1 MLLKSQEISLKK
13 KDFFK
18 EKVILLYGENQD
30 LINDLNQQITSK
42 FIEEEKSSKSFFE
55 EDIIKNPDNII
66 NYYLNGSLFD
76 DNKNI
81 SIIKNCSDKILEII
95 NQIKNNISNNIIIL
109 NSEILLKNSKLRQ
122 FGEYDKLAICIP
134 CYQETKLDI
143 KKFLI
148 QQLQANNIQLP
159 DSQYE
164 TITNSSSLKRSK
176 IKEVIEKLNLYKNS
190 GKITD
195 QIIEEICTDIDLKKN
210 DEIIDILLSK
220 NSKNIN
226 EFISNMSNYE
236 KNFIEII
243 INSSSLKRSKI
254 KEVIEKINLYK
265 NSEKITDQAI
275 DEICTDIDLKKNEEI
290 IDILLS
296 KNEKNINEFISNMS
310 NYEKNFIEVI
320 IILRTFIIKIIDIH
334 KNNKNLSI
342 DERIERYK
350 PPIFWKDKDRIKN
363 ILKIWN
369 TNNLEKFLSNLN
381 VIETEFKRNDLN
393 QDTQFYYFLTQNLSK
408 IAFKNANNFI

>member
-1 MLLKSQEISLKK
+1 MLLKSHELSLRT
-13 KDFFK
+13 KDFLK
-18 EKVILLYGENQD
+18 NKIILLYGENQD
-30 LINDLNQQITSK
+30 LIKDINEQVIKKISDKKVISK
-42 FIEEEKSSKSFFE
+42 IFFE
-55 EDIIKNPDNII
+55 DEILKNPENII

-76 DNKNI
+76 NNETL

-95 NQIKNNISNNIIIL
+95 NQIKNNINNNTIVL

-143 KKFLI
+143 KRFLTQELQI
-148 QQLQANNIQLP
+148 NKSQL
-159 DSQYE
+159 SE
-164 TITNSSSLKRSK
+164 TQI
-176 IKEVIEKLNLYKNS
+176 EV
-190 GKITD
+190 
-195 QIIEEICTDIDLKKN
+195 
-210 DEIIDILLSK
+210 
-220 NSKNIN
+220 
-226 EFISNMSNYE
+226 
-236 KNFIEII
+236 I

-254 KEVIEKINLYK
+254 KEVLEKINLYK
-265 NSEKITDQAI
+265 NSEQITDQVI

-296 KNEKNINEFISNMS
+296 KNEKSINEFISNMS
-310 NYEKNFIEVI
+310 NYEKNFIEII
-320 IILRTFIIKIIDIH
+320 IILRSFIIKILDIQ

-342 DERIERYK
+342 DEKIEKHK

-369 TNNLEKFLSNLN
+369 TSSLEKFLSNLN
-381 VIETEFKRNDLN
+381 IIETEFKRNDLN

-408 IAFKNANNFI
+408 IALKNTNNFV

>member
-1 MLLKSQEISLKK
+1 MLLKSQELNLKT

-18 EKVILLYGENQD
+18 NKIILLYGENQD
-30 LINDLNQQITSK
+30 LIKDINEQIIDKFLDKKEISK
-42 FIEEEKSSKSFFE
+42 IFFE
-55 EDIIKNPDNII
+55 DDILKNPENIT

-76 DNKNI
+76 NNETL

-95 NQIKNNISNNIIIL
+95 NQIKKNINNNTIIL

-143 KKFLI
+143 KRFLT
-148 QQLQANNIQLP
+148 QQLQINKSPLSEAQI
-159 DSQYE
+159 
-164 TITNSSSLKRSK
+164 
-176 IKEVIEKLNLYKNS
+176 EV
-190 GKITD
+190 
-195 QIIEEICTDIDLKKN
+195 
-210 DEIIDILLSK
+210 
-220 NSKNIN
+220 
-226 EFISNMSNYE
+226 
-236 KNFIEII
+236 I

-265 NSEKITDQAI
+265 NSEQITDQVI
-275 DEICTDIDLKKNEEI
+275 DEICTDMDLKKNEEI

-310 NYEKNFIEVI
+310 NYEKNFIEII
-320 IILRTFIIKIIDIH
+320 IILRSFIIKILDIQ

-342 DERIERYK
+342 DEKIEKHK

-369 TNNLEKFLSNLN
+369 TSSLEKFLSNLN
-381 VIETEFKRNDLN
+381 IIETEFKRNDLN

-408 IAFKNANNFI
+408 IALKNTNNFV

>member
-1 MLLKSQEISLKK
+1 MLLKSQEIGLKK
-13 KDFFK
+13 KNFFK

-42 FIEEEKSSKSFFE
+42 FIEEEKIPKSFFE
-55 EDIIKNPDNII
+55 EDIIKNPENII
-66 NYYLNGSLFD
+66 SYYLNGSLFD

-81 SIIKNCSDKILEII
+81 SIIKNCSDKILDII
-95 NQIKNNISNNIIIL
+95 NKIKNNINDNIIIL
-109 NSEILLKNSKLRQ
+109 NSEVLLKNSKLRQ

-134 CYQETKLDI
+134 CYQETKFDI
-143 KKFLI
+143 KKFLT
-148 QQLQANNIQLP
+148 QQLQINNIQLP
-159 DSQYE
+159 DSQSE
-164 TITNSSSLKRSK
+164 TI
-176 IKEVIEKLNLYKNS
+176 
-190 GKITD
+190 
-195 QIIEEICTDIDLKKN
+195 
-210 DEIIDILLSK
+210 LS
-220 NSKNIN
+220 
-226 EFISNMSNYE
+226 
-236 KNFIEII
+236 
-243 INSSSLKRSKI
+243 SSSLKRSKI

-265 NSEKITDQAI
+265 NSEKITDQII
-275 DEICTDIDLKKNEEI
+275 DEICTDADLKKNDEI

-310 NYEKNFIEVI
+310 NYEKNFIEII
-320 IILRTFIIKIIDIH
+320 IILRSFIIKILDIQ

-363 ILKIWN
+363 TLKIWN

-381 VIETEFKRNDLN
+381 VIETEFKKNDLN

-408 IAFKNANNFI
+408 IAFKNTDNFI

>member
-1 MLLKSQEISLKK
+1 MLLKSQELNLRK

-18 EKVILLYGENQD
+18 GKIILLYGENQD
-30 LINDLNQQITSK
+30 LIKDLNEQIIIK
-42 FIEEEKSSKSFFE
+42 FNDEQKTQKNIFE
-55 EDIIKNPDNII
+55 EDVTKNPENII

-76 DNKNI
+76 ENKNI
-81 SIIKNCSDKILEII
+81 LIIKNCSDKIIETL
-95 NQIKNNISNNIIIL
+95 NKIKNNLDNNTIII

-134 CYQETKLDI
+134 CYQENLLDI
-143 KKFLI
+143 KRFLT
-148 QQLQANNIQLP
+148 QQLQINKIQLP
-159 DSQYE
+159 
-164 TITNSSSLKRSK
+164 
-176 IKEVIEKLNLYKNS
+176 EK
-190 GKITD
+190 
-195 QIIEEICTDIDLKKN
+195 Q
-210 DEIIDILLSK
+210 
-220 NSKNIN
+220 
-226 EFISNMSNYE
+226 
-236 KNFIEII
+236 IEII
-243 INSSSLKRSKI
+243 ISSSSLKRSKI

-265 NSEKITDQAI
+265 NSEKITDRVI
-275 DEICTDIDLKKNEEI
+275 DEICTDMDLKKNDEI

-296 KNEKNINEFISNMS
+296 KNQKNINQFISNMS
-310 NYEKNFIEVI
+310 NYEKNFIEII
-320 IILRTFIIKIIDIH
+320 IILRSFIIKILNIQN
-334 KNNKNLSI
+334 NNKNLSI

-369 TNNLEKFLSNLN
+369 TNSIEKFLSNLN

>member
-42 FIEEEKSSKSFFE
+42 FIEEEKIPKSFFE
-55 EDIIKNPDNII
+55 EDIIKNPENII
-66 NYYLNGSLFD
+66 SYYLNGSLFD

-81 SIIKNCSDKILEII
+81 SIIKNCSDKILDII
-95 NQIKNNISNNIIIL
+95 NKIKNNINDNIIIL
-109 NSEILLKNSKLRQ
+109 NSEVLLKNSKLRQ

-134 CYQETKLDI
+134 CYQETKFDI
-143 KKFLI
+143 KKFLTQQI
-148 QQLQANNIQLP
+148 QINNIQLS
-159 DSQYE
+159 DTQSE
-164 TITNSSSLKRSK
+164 VIMNSSSLKRSK
-176 IKEVIEKLNLYKNS
+176 IKEVMEKLNLYKNS

-195 QIIEEICTDIDLKKN
+195 QIVEEICTDVDLKKN
-210 DEIIDILLSK
+210 D
-220 NSKNIN
+220 
-226 EFISNMSNYE
+226 
-236 KNFIEII
+236 
-243 INSSSLKRSKI
+243 
-254 KEVIEKINLYK
+254 
-265 NSEKITDQAI
+265 
-275 DEICTDIDLKKNEEI
+275 EI

-310 NYEKNFIEVI
+310 NYEKNFIEII
-320 IILRTFIIKIIDIH
+320 IILRSFIIKILDIQ

-363 ILKIWN
+363 ILKIWS

-381 VIETEFKRNDLN
+381 IIETEFKRNDLN

-408 IAFKNANNFI
+408 ISLKNTNNFI

>member
-1 MLLKSQEISLKK
+1 MLLKSQEVSLKK

-18 EKVILLYGENQD
+18 EKIILLYGENQD
-30 LINDLNQQITSK
+30 LISDLNQQIVSK
-42 FIEEEKSSKSFFE
+42 FIDERKISKSFFE
-55 EDIIKNPDNII
+55 EDIIKNPENII
-66 NYYLNGSLFD
+66 NHYFNGSLFD

-81 SIIKNCSDKILEII
+81 SIIKICSDKILEII
-95 NQIKNNISNNIIIL
+95 NKIKNNINDNIIIL

-122 FGEYDKLAICIP
+122 FGEYDKLTICIP
-134 CYQETKLDI
+134 CYQETKFDI
-143 KKFLI
+143 KKFLS
-148 QQLQANNIQLP
+148 QQLQINNIQLL
-159 DSQYE
+159 DSQSE
-164 TITNSSSLKRSK
+164 TIIDSSSLKRSK

-195 QIIEEICTDIDLKKN
+195 KIIEEICTDIDLKKN
-210 DEIIDILLSK
+210 D
-220 NSKNIN
+220 
-226 EFISNMSNYE
+226 
-236 KNFIEII
+236 
-243 INSSSLKRSKI
+243 
-254 KEVIEKINLYK
+254 
-265 NSEKITDQAI
+265 
-275 DEICTDIDLKKNEEI
+275 EI

-310 NYEKNFIEVI
+310 NYEKNFIEII
-320 IILRTFIIKIIDIH
+320 IILRSFIIKILDIQ
-334 KNNKNLSI
+334 KNNKNLSL
-342 DERIERYK
+342 DERIEKYK

-408 IAFKNANNFI
+408 VAFKNTNNFV

>member
-13 KDFFK
+13 KEFFK

-30 LINDLNQQITSK
+30 LINDSNQQIISK
-42 FIEEEKSSKSFFE
+42 FIEEEKISKSFFE
-55 EDIIKNPDNII
+55 DDIIKNPENVIS
-66 NYYLNGSLFD
+66 YYLNGSLFD

-95 NQIKNNISNNIIIL
+95 NKIKNNISNSIIIL
-109 NSEILLKNSKLRQ
+109 NSEVLLKNSKLRQ

-134 CYQETKLDI
+134 CYQETKFDI
-143 KKFLI
+143 KKFLT
-148 QQLQANNIQLP
+148 QQLQINNIQLS
-159 DSQYE
+159 DSQSE
-164 TITNSSSLKRSK
+164 TI
-176 IKEVIEKLNLYKNS
+176 I
-190 GKITD
+190 G
-195 QIIEEICTDIDLKKN
+195 
-210 DEIIDILLSK
+210 
-220 NSKNIN
+220 
-226 EFISNMSNYE
+226 
-236 KNFIEII
+236 
-243 INSSSLKRSKI
+243 SSSLKRSKI

-265 NSEKITDQAI
+265 NSEKITDQII
-275 DEICTDIDLKKNEEI
+275 DEICTDADLKKNDEI

-296 KNEKNINEFISNMS
+296 KNEKNINDFISNMS
-310 NYEKNFIEVI
+310 NYEKNFIEI
-320 IILRTFIIKIIDIH
+320 IIVLRSFIIKILDIQ

-381 VIETEFKRNDLN
+381 VIETDFKRNDLN

-408 IAFKNANNFI
+408 IAFKNTNNFI

>member
-1 MLLKSQEISLKK
+1 MLLRSQELNLKK

-18 EKVILLYGENQD
+18 GKIILLYGENQD
-30 LINDLNQQITSK
+30 LIKDLNEQILIK
-42 FIEEEKSSKSFFE
+42 FKDEQKIQKNIFE
-55 EDIIKNPDNII
+55 EDIIKDPQNII

-76 DNKNI
+76 ENKNI
-81 SIIKNCSDKILEII
+81 LVIKNSSDKIIETL
-95 NQIKNNISNNIIIL
+95 NKIKNNIDENTIII

-122 FGEYDKLAICIP
+122 FGEYDKLAVCIP

-143 KKFLI
+143 IRFLT
-148 QQLQANNIQLP
+148 QQLQINKIQLP
-159 DSQYE
+159 EKQIE
-164 TITNSSSLKRSK
+164 IIINSSSLKRSK

-190 GKITD
+190 
-195 QIIEEICTDIDLKKN
+195 
-210 DEIIDILLSK
+210 
-220 NSKNIN
+220 
-226 EFISNMSNYE
+226 
-236 KNFIEII
+236 
-243 INSSSLKRSKI
+243 
-254 KEVIEKINLYK
+254 EKI
-265 NSEKITDQAI
+265 SDQAI
-275 DEICTDIDLKKNEEI
+275 DEICTDMDLKKNDEI

-320 IILRTFIIKIIDIH
+320 IILRSFIIKILDIQ

-408 IAFKNANNFI
+408 ISLKNTNNFI

>member
-1 MLLKSQEISLKK
+1 MLLKSQELNLKK

-18 EKVILLYGENQD
+18 GKIVLLYGENQD
-30 LINDLNQQITSK
+30 LIKDLNEQILIK
-42 FIEEEKSSKSFFE
+42 FKDEQKIQKNIFE
-55 EDIIKNPDNII
+55 EDVIKNPENTI

-76 DNKNI
+76 ENKNI
-81 SIIKNCSDKILEII
+81 LVIKNCSDKIIETL
-95 NQIKNNISNNIIIL
+95 NKIKNNIDENTIII
-109 NSEILLKNSKLRQ
+109 NAEILLKNSKLRQ
-122 FGEYDKLAICIP
+122 FGEYDKLAVCIP

-143 KKFLI
+143 IKFLA
-148 QQLQANNIQLP
+148 QQLQINKIQL
-159 DSQYE
+159 S
-164 TITNSSSLKRSK
+164 
-176 IKEVIEKLNLYKNS
+176 EK
-190 GKITD
+190 
-195 QIIEEICTDIDLKKN
+195 Q
-210 DEIIDILLSK
+210 
-220 NSKNIN
+220 
-226 EFISNMSNYE
+226 
-236 KNFIEII
+236 IEII

-265 NSEKITDQAI
+265 NSEKISDQAI
-275 DEICTDIDLKKNEEI
+275 DEICTDMDLKKNDEI

-310 NYEKNFIEVI
+310 NYEKNFIEII
-320 IILRTFIIKIIDIH
+320 IILRSFIIKILDIQ

-363 ILKIWN
+363 ILKIWS

-381 VIETEFKRNDLN
+381 TIETEFKRNDLN

-408 IAFKNANNFI
+408 IALKNTNNFI

>member
-1 MLLKSQEISLKK
+1 MIIRSQELLFKK
-13 KDFFK
+13 KEHLK
-18 EKVILLYGENQD
+18 EKILLLYGENQD
-30 LINDLNQQITSK
+30 LIRDLN
-42 FIEEEKSSKSFFE
+42 EEVLKQFSDEKVNIKSIFE
-55 EDIIKNPDNII
+55 EDVIKDPENIT

-76 DNKNI
+76 DKNI
-81 SIIKNCSDKILEII
+81 FIIKNCTDKILEIL
-95 NQIKNNISNNIIIL
+95 NKVKNNINGNIIIL

-134 CYQETKLDI
+134 CYQENKLDI

-148 QQLQANNIQLP
+148 QQLQIKNIQLS
-159 DSQYE
+159 DSQNE
-164 TITNSSSLKRSK
+164 IIINSSSLKRSK

-195 QIIEEICTDIDLKKN
+195 QIIEEICTDVDLKKN
-210 DEIIDILLSK
+210 D
-220 NSKNIN
+220 
-226 EFISNMSNYE
+226 
-236 KNFIEII
+236 
-243 INSSSLKRSKI
+243 
-254 KEVIEKINLYK
+254 
-265 NSEKITDQAI
+265 
-275 DEICTDIDLKKNEEI
+275 EI

-310 NYEKNFIEVI
+310 NYEKNFIEII
-320 IILRTFIIKIIDIH
+320 IILRSFIIKILDIQ

-350 PPIFWKDKDRIKN
+350 PPIFWKDKDRIKS

-369 TNNLEKFLSNLN
+369 ANSLEKFLSNLN
-381 VIETEFKRNDLN
+381 IIETEFKKSDLN
-393 QDTQFYYFLTQNLSK
+393 QDIQFYYFLTQNLSK

>member
-1 MLLKSQEISLKK
+1 MLLKSQEIVLKK

-18 EKVILLYGENQD
+18 EKIILLYGENQD

-42 FIEEEKSSKSFFE
+42 FIEEEKISKSFFE
-55 EDIIKNPDNII
+55 EDVIKNPDNIVS
-66 NYYLNGSLFD
+66 YYLNGSLFD

-81 SIIKNCSDKILEII
+81 SIIKNCSEKILEII
-95 NQIKNNISNNIIIL
+95 NKIKNNITDNVIIL

-122 FGEYDKLAICIP
+122 FGEYDKLAVCIP

-143 KKFLI
+143 KKFLTQQI
-148 QQLQANNIQLP
+148 QINNIQLSEP
-159 DSQYE
+159 QSE
-164 TITNSSSLKRSK
+164 MIINSSSLKRSK

-190 GKITD
+190 AKITD
-195 QIIEEICTDIDLKKN
+195 RIIEEICTDVDLKKN

-220 NSKNIN
+220 NERDIN

-243 INSSSLKRSKI
+243 I
-254 KEVIEKINLYK
+254 
-265 NSEKITDQAI
+265 
-275 DEICTDIDLKKNEEI
+275 
-290 IDILLS
+290 
-296 KNEKNINEFISNMS
+296 
-310 NYEKNFIEVI
+310 
-320 IILRTFIIKIIDIH
+320 ILRSFLIKILDIQ

-342 DERIERYK
+342 DERIEMHK

-363 ILKIWN
+363 ILKIWSA
-369 TNNLEKFLSNLN
+369 NNLEKFLSNLN
-381 VIETEFKRNDLN
+381 IIETEFKRNDLS

-408 IAFKNANNFI
+408 MALQNTDNFI

>member
-42 FIEEEKSSKSFFE
+42 FIEEEKIPKSFFE
-55 EDIIKNPDNII
+55 EDIIKNPENII
-66 NYYLNGSLFD
+66 SYYLNGSLFD

-81 SIIKNCSDKILEII
+81 SIIKNCSDKILDII
-95 NQIKNNISNNIIIL
+95 NKIKNNINDNVIIL
-109 NSEILLKNSKLRQ
+109 NSEVLLKNSKLRQ

-134 CYQETKLDI
+134 CYQETKIDI
-143 KKFLI
+143 KKFLT
-148 QQLQANNIQLP
+148 QQLQINNIQLS
-159 DSQYE
+159 DSQSE
-164 TITNSSSLKRSK
+164 TI
-176 IKEVIEKLNLYKNS
+176 I
-190 GKITD
+190 G
-195 QIIEEICTDIDLKKN
+195 
-210 DEIIDILLSK
+210 
-220 NSKNIN
+220 
-226 EFISNMSNYE
+226 
-236 KNFIEII
+236 
-243 INSSSLKRSKI
+243 SSSLKRSKI
-254 KEVIEKINLYK
+254 KEVIEKINLYR
-265 NSEKITDQAI
+265 NSEIITDKII
-275 DEICTDIDLKKNEEI
+275 DEICTDADLKKNDEI

-310 NYEKNFIEVI
+310 NYEKNFMEI
-320 IILRTFIIKIIDIH
+320 IIVLRSFIIKILDIQ

-369 TNNLEKFLSNLN
+369 TNNLEKLLSNLN
-381 VIETEFKRNDLN
+381 IIETEFKRNDLN
-393 QDTQFYYFLTQNLSK
+393 QDVQFYYFLTQNLSK

>member
-1 MLLKSQEISLKK
+1 MLLKSQEIVLKN

-18 EKVILLYGENQD
+18 EKIILLYGENQD
-30 LINDLNQQITSK
+30 LINDLNQQIVSK
-42 FIEEEKSSKSFFE
+42 FIEEKKFSKSFFE
-55 EDIIKNPDNII
+55 EDIIKNPENII

-76 DNKNI
+76 ENKNI

-95 NQIKNNISNNIIIL
+95 NKIKNNINNNVIIL

-134 CYQETKLDI
+134 CYQETKFDI
-143 KKFLI
+143 KKFLT
-148 QQLQANNIQLP
+148 QQTQINNIQLS
-159 DSQYE
+159 DTQSE
-164 TITNSSSLKRSK
+164 VIINSSSLKRSK
-176 IKEVIEKLNLYKNS
+176 IKEVMEKLNLYKNS

-195 QIIEEICTDIDLKKN
+195 QIVEEICTDVDLKKN
-210 DEIIDILLSK
+210 D
-220 NSKNIN
+220 
-226 EFISNMSNYE
+226 
-236 KNFIEII
+236 
-243 INSSSLKRSKI
+243 
-254 KEVIEKINLYK
+254 
-265 NSEKITDQAI
+265 
-275 DEICTDIDLKKNEEI
+275 EI

-310 NYEKNFIEVI
+310 NYEKNFIEII
-320 IILRTFIIKIIDIH
+320 IILRSFIIKILDIQ

-363 ILKIWN
+363 ILKIWSA
-369 TNNLEKFLSNLN
+369 NNLEKFLSNLN
-381 VIETEFKRNDLN
+381 IIETEFKRNDLN

-408 IAFKNANNFI
+408 ISLKNTNNFI